1 MGSWLFPPACSVR
14 PAIAKARTSR
24 VASARRHVARRC
36 PSAKLAHA
44 HHAIPVP
51 PPFPPHKVRRTTGGN
66 ASRHGRA
73 TVSAFRACVASC
85 AWPQDRCRAQC
96 DAASR
101 QSEPATRVAARTGRP
116 QRSLLRAPA
125 CPAVFRDAVSVCVV
139 RHASLCCESAAASI
153 LLAPPSGHLNPPL
166 SLALP
171 WANARATVPRQ
182 RRAAL
187 RSRHANDAVSS
198 PARRCDRVGP
208 RRHAC
213 ACPSLRA
220 SSAAIVGWPAHR
232 VAAGSADAREG
243 GRQWSERRAKGE
255 PTTQRLQR
263 VPCTP
268 ARWTRHET
276 KLRGRG
282 RALAPATR
290 SCVGARSLRAHR
302 GQARPST
309 VWREGAQDAG
319 LGVRKG
325 AVAAGGKRRRTR
337 SKRAC
342 PGSRTL
348 ASGAGAT
355 CSRWTNGRRGQ
366 AATQGPRRLA
376 RRGPVS
382 PDCAFRRRPDR
393 IAHEEKVAAR
403 GQAPYERCAATLHA
417 AKGRRNRSS
426 AGSGQFCRTA
436 WVSVT
441 RRTRAE
447 GQWRVARNLRHPWPR

>member
-1 MGSWLFPPACSVR
+1 MGAWPFVPACSVR

-44 HHAIPVP
+44 HHGIPVS

-66 ASRHGRA
+66 ASRHGRV
-73 TVSAFRACVASC
+73 TVSAVRACVASC

-96 DAASR
+96 DASSR

-116 QRSLLRAPA
+116 QRPLVRAPPA
-125 CPAVFRDAVSVCVV
+125 PAVFRDAVSVCVV

-153 LLAPPSGHLNPPL
+153 LLAPPSVHLNPTL

-208 RRHAC
+208 RRDAC

-243 GRQWSERRAKGE
+243 GLQWSERRAKGE

-276 KLRGRG
+276 KRRGRG

-290 SCVGARSLRAHR
+290 SCVVARSLRA
-302 GQARPST
+302 
-309 VWREGAQDAG
+309 
-319 LGVRKG
+319 
-325 AVAAGGKRRRTR
+325 
-337 SKRAC
+337 
-342 PGSRTL
+342 
-348 ASGAGAT
+348 
-355 CSRWTNGRRGQ
+355 RRGQ
-366 AATQGPRRLA
+366 PRYGERDHRTPASACEKALWQLA
-376 RRGPVS
+376 QS
-382 PDCAFRRRPDR
+382 
-393 IAHEEKVAAR
+393 VA
-403 GQAPYERCAATLHA
+403 ERV
-417 AKGRRNRSS
+417 AKGRVLEAERWPPEQARRAAAGRTGTAGKQRSGHQEDSQGVGRCRRTAHCEGDWAGSHTKKRWRRAGKRPTNAAPRHCTRRKAGGTAAARAADTS
-426 AGSGQFCRTA
+426 AGLLG
-436 WVSVT
+436 
-441 RRTRAE
+441 
-447 GQWRVARNLRHPWPR
+447 

>member
-1 MGSWLFPPACSVR
+1 MSLDAVQRQAG
-14 PAIAKARTSR
+14 ARTPRHSR
-24 VASARRHVARRC
+24 AAALSPSQGPPDYGRQCEQARPGDGQRC
-36 PSAKLAHA
+36 PRVRGILRLAA
-44 HHAIPVP
+44 RPLPRA
-51 PPFPPHKVRRTTGGN
+51 VRRGLT
-66 ASRHGRA
+66 AERA
-73 TVSAFRACVASC
+73 GDACRGAH
-85 AWPQDRCRAQC
+85 W
-96 DAASR
+96 
-101 QSEPATRVAARTGRP
+101 TP
-116 QRSLLRAPA
+116 QRSLVRAPA
-125 CPAVFRDAVSVCVV
+125 APGVFRDAVSVCVV

-243 GRQWSERRAKGE
+243 ERQWSERRAKGE

-276 KLRGRG
+276 KRRGRG

-302 GQARPST
+302 GQARPTT
-309 VWREGAQDAG
+309 VWREGPQDAG

-355 CSRWTNGRRGQ
+355 CSRWTNRHRGQ
-366 AATQGPRRLA
+366 AATQAPRGIA

-382 PDCAFRRRPDR
+382 PDCAFRRRLGR

-403 GQAPYERCAATLHA
+403 GQAPYERCAATLQRGERQEDRTARA
-417 AKGRRNRSS
+417 ADTS
-426 AGSGQFCRTA
+426 AGLLG
-436 WVSVT
+436 
-441 RRTRAE
+441 
-447 GQWRVARNLRHPWPR
+447 

>member
-1 MGSWLFPPACSVR
+1 MGPWLFPPACPVR

-24 VASARRHVARRC
+24 AASALRHVARRC

-73 TVSAFRACVASC
+73 TASAVRACVASC

-116 QRSLLRAPA
+116 QRSPVRAPA
-125 CPAVFRDAVSVCVV
+125 APGVIRDAVSACVV

-171 WANARATVPRQ
+171 WANARATVPRR

-187 RSRHANDAVSS
+187 RSRHATDAVSS
-198 PARRCDRVGP
+198 PARCCDRVGP
-208 RRHAC
+208 RRDAC

-220 SSAAIVGWPAHR
+220 SSAAIVGWTAHR

-243 GRQWSERRAKGE
+243 ERQWSERRAKGE

-276 KLRGRG
+276 ERHSRG
-282 RALAPATR
+282 RAGTCDPQLRCSAKPASTPR
-290 SCVGARSLRAHR
+290 PTTANHGMKR
-302 GQARPST
+302 GTTGRRP
-309 VWREGAQDAG
+309 RCA
-319 LGVRKG
+319 
-325 AVAAGGKRRRTR
+325 KRR
-337 SKRAC
+337 C
-342 PGSRTL
+342 GS
-348 ASGAGAT
+348 
-355 CSRWTNGRRGQ
+355 
-366 AATQGPRRLA
+366 
-376 RRGPVS
+376 
-382 PDCAFRRRPDR
+382 
-393 IAHEEKVAAR
+393 
-403 GQAPYERCAATLHA
+403 
-417 AKGRRNRSS
+417 
-426 AGSGQFCRTA
+426 
-436 WVSVT
+436 
-441 RRTRAE
+441 
-447 GQWRVARNLRHPWPR
+447 WRKQSTDG